1 MRGFNSQHLA
11 SSFSSDKWLS
21 ANPTWPGKK
30 AGSTL
35 RTSQAV
41 PHPST
46 NRALCRLTSEVGRD
60 PVHSTR
66 YGRQRAL
73 KSRMY
78 LRAVRSRALRPS
90 RALRWG
96 VARPRAHPSARS
108 PARLQARA
116 AYSPSFLPT
125 DRADLSARHLIH
137 CQCLSRPLAACQAPS
152 KNVQG
157 TTNEP
162 PRNLQGTCRG
172 PSRNPQ
178 GTCGEPSKGTQG
190 DSRGPRGF
198 KGIQRGSKGIQ
209 RDPMGFKG
217 AQGDSKGFTGTQG
230 D

>member
-11 SSFSSDKWLS
+11 SFFSLDRGLL
-21 ANPTWPGKK
+21 AAPTWPAKK

-73 KSRMY
+73 KLRMY
-78 LRAVRSRALRPS
+78 SRAMRSSALRPS

-96 VARPRAHPSARS
+96 VARPRAHPPILS

-116 AYSPSFLPT
+116 AYSPSLLPT
-125 DRADLSARHLIH
+125 DRADLPARHVIA
-137 CQCLSRPLAACQAPS
+137 CQCLSLPLAACPDACLPIH
-152 KNVQG
+152 
-157 TTNEP
+157 
-162 PRNLQGTCRG
+162 LHTCLLTYLRACL
-172 PSRNPQ
+172 P
-178 GTCGEPSKGTQG
+178 TCPANDLPT
-190 DSRGPRGF
+190 DLPC
-198 KGIQRGSKGIQ
+198 
-209 RDPMGFKG
+209 
-217 AQGDSKGFTGTQG
+217 
-230 D
+230 